1 MFVGPI
7 TFQNL
12 NKIMDQY
19 KEQQR
24 RQKEQ
29 KENFGEVQP
38 TGQVQ
43 PTISLAGVGIFAIV
57 MYLFFVTMWIWNV
70 VLIAM
75 YWDRMSTFAR
85 VMGIIGIISGIFAP
99 VSVLV
104 TYLTLSPPGTKIS
117 RL

>member
-1 MFVGPI
+1 MFIGPI

-19 KEQQR
+19 NLEQKRKKEL
-24 RQKEQ
+24 

-38 TGQVQ
+38 ANVQ
-43 PTISLAGVGIFAIV
+43 PTGLGGAIVGAGIFLIV
-57 MYLFFVTMWIWNV
+57 LYLFFVTMWIWNI

-75 YWDRMSTFAR
+75 YWNRMSTFAR
-85 VMGIIGIISGIFAP
+85 VMGIIGVVSGVFAP

-104 TYLTLSPPGTKIS
+104 TYLTMKSNHFDHV
-117 RL
+117 